1 MSQIQRVGVRFVAG
15 KVYGLR
21 IDTYKVKAPWC
32 WFKNPE
38 LFKLDIVGIYKFL
51 WYNCEINLISWKKNH
66 WKEMIWFS
74 SLILKINIFSFFFG
88 VSSFRVSMVWK
99 NIKGKYKA
107 TSIQKEVVLLIV
119 GLICQTP
126 SSITARGS
134 RRPFHQ
140 NAQLMLSLID

>member
-1 MSQIQRVGVRFVAG
+1 
-15 KVYGLR
+15 
-21 IDTYKVKAPWC
+21 
-32 WFKNPE
+32 
-38 LFKLDIVGIYKFL
+38 
-51 WYNCEINLISWKKNH
+51 
-66 WKEMIWFS
+66 MIWFS

-99 NIKGKYKA
+99 NLKGKYKA
-107 TSIQKEVVLLIV
+107 SSRQKEVVLLIV

-140 NAQLMLSLID
+140 NAQLMLSLIDWRHPEFNEWDVYILIFFFETETYTFAPSY